1 VKLYLHS
8 PVCLHGV
15 HKNFNI
21 CVLQQGI
28 KYVIAILKLVG
39 SGLFTYVRVVVAN
52 VPPPSSV
59 CRSLQ
64 LANKMLFMRK
74 YKVDIITET

>member
-1 VKLYLHS
+1 MRRKREALPPLSHMPS
-8 PVCLHGV
+8 WRAQD
-15 HKNFNI
+15 NFNI
-21 CVLQQGI
+21 YVVQQRM

-64 LANKMLFMRK
+64 LANKIFLFMTK
-74 YKVDIITET
+74 

>member
-8 PVCLHGV
+8 PISLHGV
-15 HKNFNI
+15 HKDNFNI
-21 CVLQQGI
+21 CVLQQRM
-28 KYVIAILKLVG
+28 KYAIAILKLVG

-52 VPPPSSV
+52 VPPPSAV

-64 LANKMLFMRK
+64 LVNKMFLFMRK
-74 YKVDIITET
+74 